1 MDALLQDLQVVCSE
15 LLPIVGTVALI
26 FLCILLKKS
35 WKLIEQLTDTVNGL
49 DPTLKKV
56 DTSMEKIQAPL
67 DTAVRLSHSVDKVQ
81 DKADE
86 ALGKVADF
94 TTESMNNLKDF
105 AAKHDR
111 SKTDAAETSEKE
123 G

>member
-1 MDALLQDLQVVCSE
+1 MDALLQDLQIVCSE

-26 FLCILLKKS
+26 FLCILLKKC

-67 DTAVRLSHSVDKVQ
+67 DTVVRLSHSVDKVQ
-81 DKADE
+81 DKTEE
-86 ALGKVADF
+86 ALGKVSDF
-94 TTESMNNLKDF
+94 TTESLNNLKDF
-105 AAKHDR
+105 AAKHGAE
-111 SKTDAAETSEKE
+111 KKDAEGKE
-123 G
+123 E